1 MNGCQFVKLKHF
13 LGCETI
19 HGKYLMPSFG
29 GIRIYE
35 DCDKNELSYAEIGF
49 NYYEPPKE
57 FRDLNYDRKT
67 FLAGE

>member
-1 MNGCQFVKLKHF
+1 
-13 LGCETI
+13 
-19 HGKYLMPSFG
+19 MPSFG

-35 DCDKNELSYAEIGF
+35 DCDKNELSYAEVGF

-57 FRDLNYDRKT
+57 FRDFNYDRKT